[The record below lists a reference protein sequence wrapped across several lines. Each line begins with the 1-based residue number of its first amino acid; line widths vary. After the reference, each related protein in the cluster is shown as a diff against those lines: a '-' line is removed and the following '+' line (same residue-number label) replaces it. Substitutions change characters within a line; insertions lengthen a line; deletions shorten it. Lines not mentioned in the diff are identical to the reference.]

1 MKNNKQIIIY
11 KDKAG
16 KTDIKININ
25 KGTIWLSQKQI
36 ALLFDTQRPAI
47 TKHLSNIFKSNE
59 LDEKEVSSIL
69 EHTTKH
75 GAMAGKTQ
83 TKKVKYYNLD
93 AIISIGYRVN
103 SKKATE
109 FRKWATTI
117 LRHHLVDGYTINEKR
132 LLEEK
137 KKFSDLKEAIGFIE
151 KQSDHYLLQGKTREL
166 LSLIGDY
173 SESLSL
179 LRQYDEGKIKIE
191 SVSKPVYKI
200 TYQKCK
206 SIIKSISIELVAKKE
221 AGKLFGIE
229 VNNKLKSIIGAI
241 DQTFDGVNLYKSV
254 EEKAANLLYLVIK
267 DHPFSDGNKRIAA
280 ILFVYFLK
288 MNNYLYK
295 NHIRKISNNAL
306 VSLALLVA
314 TSDPK
319 DKKLLVNMIMS
330 LIQ

>member
-1 MKNNKQIIIY
+1 MKYSKQIVIY
-11 KDKAG
+11 KDK
-16 KTDIKININ
+16 
-25 KGTIWLSQKQI
+25 KGETEIEVNLEKDTIWLSQKQI
-36 ALLFDTQRPAI
+36 ALLFGTKRPAI
-47 TKHLSNIFKSNE
+47 TKHLSNIFKTRE

-69 EHTTKH
+69 EHTTRH
-75 GAMAGKTQ
+75 GAVKGKTQ
-83 TKKVKYYNLD
+83 TRKVKYYNLD

-109 FRKWATTI
+109 FRKWATNT

-179 LRQYDEGKIKIE
+179 LKKYDEGKIRVETIGR
-191 SVSKPVYKI
+191 PVYKL
-200 TYQKCK
+200 TYTECK
-206 SIIKSISIELVAKKE
+206 EMINSISIELVAKKE
-221 AGKLFGIE
+221 AGRLFGSE

-241 DQTFDGVNLYKSV
+241 YQTFNGANLYKST

-267 DHPFSDGNKRIAA
+267 DHPFSDGNKRIGA
-280 ILFVYFLK
+280 ILFVYFLEK
-288 MNNYLYK
+288 NKYLYK
-295 NHIRKISNNAL
+295 NHIRKISNNTL

-319 DKKLLVNMIMS
+319 DKKLLVNIIMS